1 MYKLTLKNKSGNTL
15 EFNNIGGAFTIVEIN
30 GLNPADATINTSNM
44 ALIDGAKF
52 NSSKVNMRT
61 IDIAFV
67 IEREPSKNRIEVYK
81 VLKPKQPLEVAY
93 KGDYRD
99 VFIEG
104 YVQSVNVDFFAR
116 KQQVTVSILCTSP
129 YFKQAQEMVNEL
141 SAVISAFHFPFG
153 ISSPV
158 PFSYLD
164 NNASLTIRNDGDVE
178 TGLIIDIYARGT
190 ASNPKIY
197 NYITQEYIGVNF
209 DFVPGDLITIDTRQG
224 KKSITLLRN
233 GITSNQFNT
242 LMNGSKWLQLE
253 ANESVFVGE
262 ASNGFA
268 NLEVIFR
275 HNNLYEGV

>member
-141 SAVISAFHFPFG
+141 SAIISAFHFPFS
-153 ISSPV
+153 ITEPV

-197 NYITQEYIGVNF
+197 NYITQEFIGVNF

>member
-1 MYKLTLKNKSGNTL
+1 MYNLTLRNKAGNSL
-15 EFNNIGGAFTIVEIN
+15 EFNQIGGTFTIVEIN
-30 GLNPADATINTSNM
+30 GLSPADATINTSTM
-44 ALIDGAKF
+44 ALVDGAKF

-67 IEREPSKNRIEVYK
+67 IEREPAKNRIEVYR
-81 VLKPKQPLEVAY
+81 VLKPKQPLEVSY

-104 YVQSVNVDFFAR
+104 YVRSVDVDYFAR
-116 KQQVTVSILCTSP
+116 KQRVTVSILCTSP

-141 SAVISAFHFPFG
+141 SAIIGAFHFPFA
-153 ISSPV
+153 ITEPV

-164 NNASLTIRNDGDVE
+164 NTASIVVTNTGDVE

-197 NYITQEYIGVNF
+197 NYVTGEYIGVNF
-209 DFVPGDLITIDTRQG
+209 DFVAGDLITIDTRQG
-224 KKSITLLRN
+224 NKSITLLRS
-233 GITSNQFNT
+233 GVYSNQFNS
-242 LMNGSKWLQLE
+242 LMTGSKWLQLE

-262 ASNGFA
+262 AESGFA
-268 NLEVIFR
+268 NLEITFK
-275 HNNLYEGV
+275 HNNLFEGV